1 MQDPKLDPDMDPKAT
16 EKQDPDP
23 RKLIPNPQH
32 RFMQMLPLGESGQ
45 VCV

>member
-1 MQDPKLDPDMDPKAT
+1 MQYPKQDPDTDSKPT
-16 EKQDPDP
+16 EKQDTDP
-23 RKLIPNPQH
+23 KKLIPNPQH